1 MKRTLRAPSLD
12 SEVLRT
18 RQPEAEQIRSI
29 ASPNQPGFVLQNDSA
44 LRIFLRSLWK
54 LTFLPAFLLPP
65 LLRMDKPMEARLPP
79 LDSESVLLNLLKW
92 SWKATEGPDNVG
104 RRSWAPVCEKFNLE
118 TTSKSEKR
126 EKRSLC

>member
-1 MKRTLRAPSLD
+1 MKRTLRAPSLG

-29 ASPNQPGFVLQNDSA
+29 ASPNRPGFVLQNDSV
-44 LRIFLRSLWK
+44 LRIFCDLFWK

-104 RRSWAPVCEKFNLE
+104 RRSWAPVCEKL
-118 TTSKSEKR
+118 
-126 EKRSLC
+126 